1 MTVVV
6 LLLPPFRSVCLNNN
20 GGELPRIFNII
31 QEVLSCVVQNNEIED
46 FRFVCTVKDVTPLT
60 VETEQKKKMSD
71 LFVPFFLFFHF
82 FMNIFYII
90 ILLILYILF

>member
-31 QEVLSCVVQNNEIED
+31 QEVLSLRVVQNNEIED
-46 FRFVCTVKDVTPLT
+46 FRLMCTVKRCNTPNSRNGTEKKDV
-60 VETEQKKKMSD
+60 
-71 LFVPFFLFFHF
+71 
-82 FMNIFYII
+82 
-90 ILLILYILF
+90 